1 MFTIRMATAQDE
13 DRIVDFIRENWKGN
27 QTLVQSSQI
36 FRYQYMTY
44 TECGFVIAEED
55 GKILG
60 IKGYIPMNR
69 TENPDVAA
77 ALAIVVKN
85 DRPMLNM
92 EIQRFLE
99 KQTNSRAMYST
110 GLNPNTAARI
120 YPLFRYKVDKLK
132 QYYMLS
138 DKEDYKVASIAHKE
152 ILPVS
157 GTDTLR
163 LLNSLEEMQACF
175 RTEAFAGQQP
185 YKDDAYLQYRY
196 FGHPIYHYDVYG
208 VFPEG
213 TDTAAAL
220 VVGREIR
227 VGDTRVLRIVDYIG
241 DRSRVSHLGSALRG
255 LMAQKEYEY
264 LDFMCYGLPH
274 EDLEA
279 AGFSLRQEND
289 ENIIPN
295 YFEPFVQKNVDVVF
309 FAKKIDGLLICKADG
324 DQDRPNVYAAP

>member
-1 MFTIRMATAQDE
+1 MLTIRMATAADE
-13 DRIVDFIRENWKGN
+13 PRIVDFIRENWKGN
-27 QTLVQSSQI
+27 QTLVNSPEI

-44 TECGFVIAEED
+44 TDCGFVIAEED
-55 GKILG
+55 GQIIG
-60 IKGYIPMNR
+60 IKGYVPMNR

-85 DRPMLNM
+85 NHPMLNM

-152 ILPVS
+152 LLPAGGS
-157 GTDTLR
+157 DTLR
-163 LLNSLEEMQACF
+163 LFRGLEEMQRCF
-175 RTEAFAGQQP
+175 HSEAFASQQP
-185 YKDDAYLQYRY
+185 YKDDSYLLYRY
-196 FGHPIYHYDVYG
+196 FAHPIYHYDVYG
-208 VFPEG
+208 VFPTGE
-213 TDTAAAL
+213 DTARAL
-220 VVGREIR
+220 VVGREID
-227 VGDTRVLRIVDYIG
+227 VDGTCVLRIVDYIG
-241 DRSRVSHLGSALRG
+241 DRSRIPHIGSALRR
-255 LMAQKEYEY
+255 LLEEKNYEF
-264 LDFMCYGLPH
+264 LDFMCYGLPE

-279 AGFSLRQEND
+279 AGFSRRQEQD

-295 YFEPFVQKNVDVVF
+295 YYEPFVRKNVDIVF

-324 DQDRPNVYAAP
+324 DQDRPNVYSV